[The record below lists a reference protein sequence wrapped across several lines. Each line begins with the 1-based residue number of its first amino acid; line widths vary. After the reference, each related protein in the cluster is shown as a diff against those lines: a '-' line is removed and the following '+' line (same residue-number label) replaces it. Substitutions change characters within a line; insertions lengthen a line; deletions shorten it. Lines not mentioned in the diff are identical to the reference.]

1 MIAFA
6 LVLQLQAASMATGD
20 LKLVPPQFLMAPV
33 SLAES
38 NLRLA
43 PRLGPEGEQTGVR
56 RGGGVRAG
64 QILAGT
70 GLHLLVSGVA
80 MGLGVLSLACGLSG
94 DGSGDAGGCSS
105 AALLGIGGAVIYVFG
120 APAMAALGAK
130 WAADGDAQIG
140 PATYLWAVLV
150 NLAAAGVG
158 IAIITAIRGATGLI
172 IGLAAGAVGAST
184 VAALTLEYPAPSD
197 PGGQAGLPRLAELA
211 RPMSAPTSAA
221 PTARFGAASPLLAFR
236 W

>member
-1 MIAFA
+1 MMTLPVILAQIA
-6 LVLQLQAASMATGD
+6 VLSASDPRLELA
-20 LKLVPPQFLMAPV
+20 PPRLLMAPV

-43 PRLGPEGEQTGVR
+43 PEDAQAGVR

-64 QILAGT
+64 QILAGS

-80 MGLGVLSLACGLSG
+80 MGLAGLALGCSLSSWYS
-94 DGSGDAGGCSS
+94 GSGSCDGATF
-105 AALLGIGGAVIYVFG
+105 LGIGGVVVYVFG

-140 PATYLWAVLV
+140 PATYWWAVLV
-150 NLAAAGVG
+150 NLAAAGGG
-158 IAIITAIRGATGLI
+158 IAIITAVDGVTGLI
-172 IGLAAGAVGAST
+172 VGLAAGALGAST

-211 RPMSAPTSAA
+211 RPVSAPTPAASAA
-221 PTARFGAASPLLAFR
+221 RLGATSPLLAFR